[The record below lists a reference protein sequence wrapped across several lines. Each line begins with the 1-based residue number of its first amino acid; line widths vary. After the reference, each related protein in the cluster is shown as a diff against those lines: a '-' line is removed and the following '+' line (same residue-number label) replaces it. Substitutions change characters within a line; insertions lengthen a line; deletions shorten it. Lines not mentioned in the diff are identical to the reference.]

1 MNTTGNER
9 IGLEKGLERAG
20 VIAYGVL
27 SILVSSSLFVAAALL
42 AVVYFTFLSLQ
53 IQPHLPLFFASFLVT
68 FSVYTL
74 NKVTDKEEDA
84 VNTPERRFLFVNRD
98 WLLVG
103 LSAVAY
109 AVALLIGAWTGE
121 PLAVIFLLVPLL
133 VSIVYSIRLSPSL
146 PRVKD
151 MFVAKSASV
160 TVSLVASTSLFAYM
174 FFNDVYVILF
184 WAFFLSIK
192 LFINTTLF
200 DVRDVDGDRQ
210 TGVDTIPAML
220 GIQRTRHLLLA
231 LNTLL
236 IPWVA
241 AALYFGVLLT
251 VLPLVL
257 FCIGY
262 GYWYILRFCRA
273 ERKAYSL
280 SYDLLVDGEWMLLVG
295 LFVLGRVLVV

>member
-1 MNTTGNER
+1 M
-9 IGLEKGLERAG
+9 
-20 VIAYGVL
+20 
-27 SILVSSSLFVAAALL
+27 
-42 AVVYFTFLSLQ
+42 VYFTFFSLQ
-53 IQPHLPLFFASFLVT
+53 LQPHLPLFLASFLVT

-84 VNTPERRFLFVNRD
+84 VNSPERAALVRNRD
-98 WLLVG
+98 GLLVG

-109 AVALLIGAWTGE
+109 AVALFIGVWTGR
-121 PLAVIFLLVPLL
+121 PLAVVFLLVPLL
-133 VSIVYSIRLSPSL
+133 VAIVYSIRLHPSL

-151 MFVAKSASV
+151 VFVAKSLAV
-160 TVSLVASTSLFAYM
+160 TVSLVSSTCLFAYM
-174 FFNDVYVILF
+174 FFRDVYVILF

-210 TGVDTIPAML
+210 TGVETVPAVL
-220 GIQRTRHLLLA
+220 GIPRTRWLLLL

-236 IPWVA
+236 VPWVA

-251 VLPLVL
+251 ALPLVV

-262 GYWYILRFCRA
+262 GYWYILRFCRPRA
-273 ERKAYSL
+273 RYSL
-280 SYDLLVDGEWMLLVG
+280 SYDLLVDGEWMLLSG
-295 LFVLGRVLVV
+295 LFVFGHLVV

>member
-1 MNTTGNER
+1 MNTTGNEH

-20 VIAYGVL
+20 TIAYGVL
-27 SILVSSSLFVAAALL
+27 SFLVSSSLFVAAALF
-42 AVVYFTFLSLQ
+42 AVVFFTFLSLQ

-68 FSVYTL
+68 FSVYTV

-84 VNTPERRFLFVNRD
+84 VNNPKRASLVENRD
-98 WLLVG
+98 GLLVA

-121 PLAVIFLLVPLL
+121 PLAIIFLLVPLL
-133 VSIVYSIRLSPSL
+133 VAIVYSIRLSPSL

-151 MFVAKSASV
+151 VFVAKSAAV
-160 TVSLVASTSLFAYM
+160 TISLVTSTSLFAYL
-174 FFNDVYVILF
+174 FFRNMYLILF

-210 TGVDTIPAML
+210 TGVDTVPAVL
-220 GIQRTRHLLLA
+220 GIRRTRHLLLF

-236 IPWVA
+236 LPWVA
-241 AALYFGVLLT
+241 AALFFRVLLAAM
-251 VLPLVL
+251 PLVL

-262 GYWYILRFCRA
+262 GYWYILRFCQPGR
-273 ERKAYSL
+273 EYSL
-280 SYDLLVDGEWMLLVG
+280 SYDLVVDGEWMLLSG
-295 LFVLGRVLVV
+295 LFLLGRFLVV